1 MKKKLISLALV
12 CAMVFALGATA
23 LARDGGTQ
31 VDQDSTDK
39 TGTMNVTYTVDPTY
53 TVTIPASV
61 TLGGTSTIGVSNVNI
76 GSGQKIL
83 VKLTAAANT
92 VSDTNFT
99 VKTTDNATATYQIK
113 KGETAL
119 KLNDTAYEFSYDGT
133 VHDGSGVLSFTV
145 PTDAVYAGTYTDQ
158 LTFTISVE

>member
-1 MKKKLISLALV
+1 MKKKLLSLALV

-23 LARDGGTQ
+23 LADTEIKEN
-31 VDQDSTDK
+31 TADK

-99 VKTTDNATATYQIK
+99 VKTTEDASATYQIK
-113 KGETAL
+113 KSDTAL
-119 KLNDTAYEFSYDGT
+119 KLNDTAYEFPYDGT
-133 VHDGSGVLSFTV
+133 VHEGSGDLSFTV